1 MTYTHT
7 MLIGTLKPTPPF
19 DFDKTLD
26 AVSRLPLVMDIPRGG
41 EYWRALHVGEQVA
54 LVRVCSHRTVNDPRL
69 DVHLVA
75 ASGPVDAEVILA
87 KLRHLLSTDEDLNPF
102 YTCARED
109 AALWE
114 TVEPLQGLRFIRAE
128 SVFEGLMVTIIE
140 QQIALTAAQRAERWL
155 VEWAGNCI
163 VHDGAAYYA
172 FPRPS
177 RIAAAQVADL
187 IPLKITFRRMQL
199 LIDLAQQT
207 VSGQFDPEAL
217 RETTPQIAFDS
228 LIRLRGIG
236 RWTAAWTLT
245 RGLSGHYA
253 VGYNDVALQAAVNRY
268 FYGQPGRAASQ
279 VVSETFEPY
288 GEYASLAAFYTL
300 MRWVF
305 ERYVPTDASFNT
317 TGPSVPPPE

>member
-1 MTYTHT
+1 
-7 MLIGTLKPTPPF
+7 MLIGTLKPTPPYNF
-19 DFDKTLD
+19 DITLD
-26 AVSRLPLVMDIPRGG
+26 AVARLPPVMDIVRGV
-41 EYWRALHVGEQVA
+41 ELWRALHVAEQIA
-54 LVRVCSHRTVNDPRL
+54 LVRVCSRGTAHDPLL

-75 ASGPVDAEVILA
+75 ASGVVDTEVILA
-87 KLRHLLSTDEDLNPF
+87 QLRHLLGTDEDLGAF
-102 YTCARED
+102 YAFVRMD

-114 TVEPLQGLRFIRAE
+114 TVEPLQGLRFIRAA
-128 SVFEGLMVTIIE
+128 SMFEGLTVTIIE
-140 QQIALTAAQRAERWL
+140 QQIALTTAQRAERWL

-177 RIAAAQVADL
+177 QLAAAQVADL

-207 VSGQFDPEAL
+207 ASGQFDPETL
-217 RETTPQIAFDS
+217 RVMTPRAAFDT
-228 LIRLRGIG
+228 LIRLHGIG
-236 RWTAAWTLT
+236 QWTAAWTLT

-268 FYGQPGRAASQ
+268 FYGQPGRAASE
-279 VVSETFEPY
+279 VVSNTFERY
-288 GEYASLAAFYTL
+288 GEYANLAAFYTL

-305 ERYVPTDASFNT
+305 DRYEPADASFNT